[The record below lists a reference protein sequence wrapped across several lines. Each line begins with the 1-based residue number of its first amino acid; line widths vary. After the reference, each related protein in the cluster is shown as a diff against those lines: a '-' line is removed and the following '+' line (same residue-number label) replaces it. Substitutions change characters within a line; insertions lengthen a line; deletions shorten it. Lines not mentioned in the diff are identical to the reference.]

1 VLIWRKPLTDFIA
14 YFLEK
19 KENTPFRLD
28 EIESLM
34 FTIGPGIDESEA
46 KSPHGIAIES
56 VRME

>member
-1 VLIWRKPLTDFIA
+1 MTDFIA